1 MHGSAARDR
10 IPTETTDEIYA
21 QVCDYVKSIQ
31 VRYFS
36 EVHLAGKQKLYAFLS
51 TIYIQQPNHRGTSLN
66 IVRDS
71 SKPKNCK
78 EHLKLNSPVEV
89 AESSRAI
96 QPHEVVA

>member
-36 EVHLAGKQKLYAFLS
+36 EVHLAGKQKL
-51 TIYIQQPNHRGTSLN
+51 
-66 IVRDS
+66 
-71 SKPKNCK
+71 
-78 EHLKLNSPVEV
+78 
-89 AESSRAI
+89 
-96 QPHEVVA
+96 